1 MAQSSSTNNSEGTLI
16 FAPVA
21 DLIGFHLAEK
31 ADGRAV
37 VTFNPT
43 TRHSNPMGT
52 LHGGVICDI
61 ADAAMGAAYSTTLQD
76 DETFTT
82 LEIKINFLKPVWRS
96 PLRAEGW
103 VVKAG
108 RTIGLAECDVYDEGG
123 SLVARATS
131 TNMTLR
137 GDAARGR

>member
-1 MAQSSSTNNSEGTLI
+1 MAQSSANEPEAVLT

-21 DLIGFHLAEK
+21 DLIGFHLLERG
-31 ADGRAV
+31 DGRAV
-37 VTFNPT
+37 VTFQPT

-61 ADAAMGAAYSTTLQD
+61 ADAAMGAAYGTTLQD

-108 RTIGLAECDVYDEGG
+108 RTIGMAECDVYDEGG

-131 TNMTLR
+131 TCMTLR